1 VDHDGT
7 RNALQ
12 GLFRTQPREPRVL
25 GLADEP
31 DRALIDSTDVTNAF
45 TTCTTTS
52 RVVRCQSPDHRSY
65 VTIKVVGADP
75 LVHRF
80 KFRLKNL
87 SLTGPFDGPATVT
100 LTYDSIDR
108 VGVISDC
115 QVRASGLLC
124 RQF

>member
-1 VDHDGT
+1 M
-7 RNALQ
+7 RSRPA
-12 GLFRTQPREPRVL
+12 RPRPGSCAV
-25 GLADEP
+25 
-31 DRALIDSTDVTNAF
+31 RARIY
-45 TTCTTTS
+45 
-52 RVVRCQSPDHRSY
+52 RSY

-100 LTYDSIDR
+100 LTYASTDR